1 MRFLIDAQLPPLLSQ
16 WLVDQGHTA
25 QHVADIGLAGAE
37 DQVIWMRAVADGAA
51 LLTKD
56 QDFVAIRQSAV
67 SGPAVCWLRIGN
79 VANPALLDWFA
90 LVLPGILPAIEQGET
105 IIEVR

>member
-1 MRFLIDAQLPPLLSQ
+1 MRFLVDAQLPPALAH
-16 WLVDQGHTA
+16 WLVANGHEA
-25 QHVADIGLAGAE
+25 RHVADVGLAGAE
-37 DQVIWMRAVADGAA
+37 DLAIWSRAVADDAV

-56 QDFVAIRQSAV
+56 EDFVGIRQTAG

-79 VANPALLDWFA
+79 VTNPALLIWIAKVFPGVVAA
-90 LVLPGILPAIEQGET
+90 LGQAET